1 MFTTLR
7 RALFAFGLLFAL
19 VDSTAFAQTAPQGQT
34 ISGVVDDAA
43 TGLGVANATVTVL
56 AKDGTELTRAT
67 TDADGKFV
75 TPKIRPGDVELR
87 VTRPGY
93 LTADASAVDI
103 TRPITV
109 AIQTAPTATSDI
121 KTIGTT
127 SARATSSLQKSSTIY
142 RTLSPTQLI
151 ESGVNRFGDALR
163 QLPGVD
169 NAINGD
175 TAALGDDIELDI
187 RGLGVGKADV
197 GQIETTPTLDGHPI
211 GFGATGGFNYQLS
224 PTFGLKGIT
233 VYYGSAG
240 TGITGYDAIGGI
252 IDSETIDPTP
262 DKRFSLMQGFGSFA
276 KDATNFVATGTE
288 GRLGYA
294 VSLGVAGLDGPFNNL
309 YLYNPSAAYDPS
321 ATVPAVHNLGIY
333 KVDSTAISRDG
344 VFKLRYA
351 FSDATSL
358 TLTNVDSSYYEDK
371 TGNGDLDYLTPTV
384 ALVEGQNLL
393 AGKKSSD
400 TCPAGEFTANES
412 VTTAAGKAQPYGT
425 GPGGIPDGGSPCQT
439 PQSYA
444 SLNAGFQ
451 GAGPRYQTFDFNDA
465 AAHFR
470 TASSKDVFTLDGFG
484 NRYLDSTYVQN
495 QLPASA
501 SYSSKFNNASGA
513 GIVVRNDFVGRN
525 NDFGIGY
532 STTNYA
538 YRFLTQSVAKGFT
551 LTGAPTLHENDAFVR
566 EAYHPSASPLTAYL
580 SADFKHASVTN
591 TSYVDPRA
599 SIVYAAGRN
608 DVVRIASGA
617 TTGQPPGNALT
628 SVFAFS
634 PLATNGAGGGGGINC
649 SSVNSIG
656 TAPATAIKPERGV
669 DEEFAY
675 GHRFGG
681 DSIAELEVY
690 NTNVFGKIYNS
701 IAPLS
706 STGTSFLN
714 PTDLASSE
722 AIIEAKCGSVDPLAV
737 LGVSGNVNLGQLRA
751 QGFTVSGRQRIS
763 RGTFFDY
770 DYGTTS
776 TVVRSA
782 SPQFY
787 QNNLTIIQNAQL
799 PRLPLQKF
807 NIAAD
812 GTLTPRIDLRYT
824 LHYVGA
830 NNTKRI
836 GAYNYSDLRL
846 SASGVG
852 PGTFSASVF
861 NLFNQDAFIEGYLD
875 QGLPLALNQYAT
887 KASYAPYTGAGATEQ
902 FGLPYRQLY
911 FTYTLLTGSK

>member
-1 MFTTLR
+1 MLSRVPRTLC
-7 RALFAFGLLFAL
+7 AFGLLFAL
-19 VDSTAFAQTAPQGQT
+19 LGSAAFAAPDPTTTT
-34 ISGVVDDAA
+34 ISGVVDDAT
-43 TGLGVANATVTVL
+43 TGLGVANAVVRIL
-56 AKDGTELTRAT
+56 QSDGVEIAHTT
-67 TDADGKFV
+67 TDANGKFV
-75 TPKIRPGDVELR
+75 ASAVPVGTYQIRVVR
-87 VTRPGY
+87 AGY
-93 LTADASAVDI
+93 LTTDASLVDPS
-103 TRPITV
+103 RPVTI
-109 AIQTAPTATSDI
+109 AIQTAPTATSDT
-121 KTIGTT
+121 KTIATT
-127 SARATSSLQKSSTIY
+127 SVSATSSLQKSSTIY

-151 ESGVNRFGDALR
+151 ENGVNRFGDALR
-163 QLPGVD
+163 QLPGID
-169 NAINGD
+169 NSISGD
-175 TAALGDDIELDI
+175 TAALGDDIVLDI
-187 RGLGVGKADV
+187 RGLGLGGADV

-211 GFGATGGFNYQLS
+211 GFGASGGFNYQLS

-262 DKRFSLMQGFGSFA
+262 ENRLSFTQGVGTFG
-276 KDATNFVATGTE
+276 KDASNLVATGTY

-294 VSLGVAGLDGPFNNL
+294 VSLGVAGLDGPYKDL
-309 YLYNPSAAYDPS
+309 YLYQPSVAYDPS
-321 ATVPAVHNLGIY
+321 ATNPAVHNLGVF
-333 KVDSTAISRDG
+333 KVDSTAISRDA

-351 FSDATSL
+351 FSNATSL

-371 TGNGDLDYLTPTV
+371 TGNGDLDYQTPHIALLTG
-384 ALVEGQNLL
+384 EGLL
-393 AGKKSSD
+393 AKKKSTD
-400 TCPAGEFTANES
+400 PCPAGEFTAIEAS
-412 VTTAAGKAQPYGT
+412 GQPYGT
-425 GPGGIPDGGSPCQT
+425 GPNGMPDGGSACQT

-470 TASSKDVFTLDGFG
+470 TATANNVFTLDGFG
-484 NRYLDSTYVQN
+484 NRYFDSQYREN
-495 QLPASA
+495 ELPFSTSNAN
-501 SYSSKFNNASGA
+501 KFTNASGA
-513 GIVVRNDFVGRN
+513 GIVARNDFVGRN
-525 NDFGIGY
+525 NDLGIGY

-538 YRFLTQSVAKGFT
+538 YLFDNQSIAKGYQ
-551 LTGAPTLHENDAFVR
+551 LIGAPTLHENDFFVR
-566 EAYHPSASPLTAYL
+566 EAYRPSASPLTVYL
-580 SADFKHASVTN
+580 SSDFKHASVTD

-608 DVVRIASGA
+608 DVVRVAAGA

-628 SVFAFS
+628 TQFNYS
-634 PLATNGAGGGGGINC
+634 PLALNGAGGGGGINC
-649 SSVNSIG
+649 SSINSIG
-656 TAPATAIKPERGV
+656 SAPATALKPERGV

-690 NTNVFGKIYNS
+690 NTDVYGKIYNS

-706 STGTSFLN
+706 STGTGFLS
-714 PTDLASSE
+714 PTDLASAE
-722 AIIEAKCGSVDPLAV
+722 ATIEAKCGNVDPLAV
-737 LGVSGNVNLGQLRA
+737 LGVSGDVNLGQLRA
-751 QGFTVSGRQRIS
+751 QGFTISGRQRIS
-763 RGTFFDY
+763 PGTFVDY

-787 QNNLTIIQNAQL
+787 ENNLTIIQDAQL

-824 LHYVGA
+824 LHYVGD

-852 PGTFSASVF
+852 PGTFSASIF
-861 NLFNQDAFIEGYLD
+861 NLFNQDAFIAGFLNEGE
-875 QGLPLALNQYAT
+875 PLALNQYAT
-887 KASYAPYTGAGATEQ
+887 KADYAPYTGSGETEK
-902 FGLPYRQLY
+902 FGLPYRQIY
-911 FTYTLLTGSK
+911 FTYTLLTGTKK